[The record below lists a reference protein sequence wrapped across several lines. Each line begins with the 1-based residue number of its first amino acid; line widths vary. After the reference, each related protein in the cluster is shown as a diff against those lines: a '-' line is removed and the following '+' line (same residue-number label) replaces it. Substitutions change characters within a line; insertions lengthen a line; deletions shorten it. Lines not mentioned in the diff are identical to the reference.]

1 MNRHDFRQLTQSRL
15 LILDGATGTELA
27 KRGLPAGCCPE
38 AWILEH
44 PDAILDLQNRYA
56 DAGSDIVYAPTFG
69 ANRHKLA
76 NFGLESQVADMNR
89 RLVQLSRQAV
99 RGRTLVFA
107 DIAPTG
113 LMVEP
118 VAGGAPFEDI
128 VDIYKEQIGAIL
140 EAGADGFAIE
150 TMLDI
155 QEARAALIAV
165 RELAPDL
172 PALVTLTFEPDGR
185 TLTGTTPEAAVVTL
199 QALGADAI
207 GCNCSSGPADMA
219 RIIAAMHPY
228 ANVPLIAKPNAGLPH
243 IVDGKTLFDMDA
255 PAFAAHVQTLAQAGA
270 ALIGGCC
277 GTTPDHIRLA
287 AQAAAACPPPR
298 RAASVPSC
306 LSSSRQILPVA
317 QDQPFAIIG
326 ERINPTGKKALQAE
340 LRQNDFTLL
349 RAFARE
355 QQQAGAAIL
364 DVNLGLPG
372 GDEKAL
378 MRQAVALLAQD
389 SPLPLCIDT
398 THPDVAEAAL
408 RLYPGRALFNSISA
422 ETDRIRN
429 VLPIAAKYGAM
440 IIILPLDD
448 HGIPDSCEKR
458 AQLVQEIFA
467 EAQTYGYTKADVAVD
482 GLVMTVSANPEA
494 ANVTLD
500 LIEWVARTWKTN
512 TVCGLSNVS
521 FGLPRRDLI
530 NRAFL
535 GLALGRG
542 LNMAIANPMLADI
555 TDTARAADVLAG
567 RDPLAATFIAT
578 YANTTAPKNAAAATT
593 ATTTATAAAAPDA
606 PSPIAAAVL
615 NGDDS
620 AITRLV
626 QDALTAGTAPGAIV
640 NDTLI
645 PAITLV
651 GDRYEKKQ
659 LFLPQLLAAAKAMKT
674 AMQVLLPLLAQDAAA
689 TPRLGRVIIAT
700 VEGDIHD
707 IGKNI
712 VAMLLNN
719 YGFDVIDLG
728 KDVPA
733 ATILDAAVRENVS
746 IIGLSALM
754 TTTMVRMRDVID
766 LARQRGLDHLRFI
779 VGGAV
784 VDQTYA
790 DSIGAI
796 YAKDAMDTVRAA
808 QRLAAELKP

>member
-44 PDAILDLQNRYA
+44 PDAIIDLQNRYA
-56 DAGSDIVYAPTFG
+56 DAGSNIVYAPTFG
-69 ANRHKLA
+69 VNRHKLA
-76 NFGLESQVADMNR
+76 NFGLENQVADMNR
-89 RLVQLSRQAV
+89 RLVRLSREAV
-99 RGRTLVFA
+99 RGRALVFG
-107 DIAPTG
+107 DLAPTG

-118 VAGGAPFEDI
+118 VAGGAPFESI
-128 VDIYKEQIGAIL
+128 VDIYKEQIAALL
-140 EAGADGFAIE
+140 EAGVDGFAIE

-228 ANVPLIAKPNAGLPH
+228 ANVPLVAKPNAGLPH

-287 AQAAAACPPPR
+287 AQAAASCPPPC

-306 LSSSRQILPVA
+306 LSSSRQVLPVA

-372 GDEKAL
+372 GDEKVL

-458 AQLVQEIFA
+458 AQLVQDIFA

-500 LIEWVARTWKTN
+500 LIEWVARTWQTN

-535 GLALGRG
+535 GMALGRG

-567 RDPLAATFIAT
+567 RDPLATTFIAT
-578 YANTTAPKNAAAATT
+578 YANTTAPQNAAASTK
-593 ATTTATAAAAPDA
+593 TAAATAAPDA

-626 QDALTAGTAPGAIV
+626 QDALNAGTAPGAIV

-689 TPRLGRVIIAT
+689 APRLGRIIIAT

-733 ATILDAAVRENVS
+733 ATILDAAVRENVA

-784 VDQTYA
+784 VDQTFA

-808 QRLAAELKP
+808 QRLAAELKH

>member
-1 MNRHDFRQLTQSRL
+1 
-15 LILDGATGTELA
+15 
-27 KRGLPAGCCPE
+27 
-38 AWILEH
+38 
-44 PDAILDLQNRYA
+44 
-56 DAGSDIVYAPTFG
+56 
-69 ANRHKLA
+69 
-76 NFGLESQVADMNR
+76 
-89 RLVQLSRQAV
+89 
-99 RGRTLVFA
+99 
-107 DIAPTG
+107 
-113 LMVEP
+113 
-118 VAGGAPFEDI
+118 
-128 VDIYKEQIGAIL
+128 
-140 EAGADGFAIE
+140 
-150 TMLDI
+150 
-155 QEARAALIAV
+155 
-165 RELAPDL
+165 
-172 PALVTLTFEPDGR
+172 
-185 TLTGTTPEAAVVTL
+185 
-199 QALGADAI
+199 
-207 GCNCSSGPADMA
+207 
-219 RIIAAMHPY
+219 
-228 ANVPLIAKPNAGLPH
+228 
-243 IVDGKTLFDMDA
+243 
-255 PAFAAHVQTLAQAGA
+255 
-270 ALIGGCC
+270 
-277 GTTPDHIRLA
+277 
-287 AQAAAACPPPR
+287 
-298 RAASVPSC
+298 
-306 LSSSRQILPVA
+306 
-317 QDQPFAIIG
+317 
-326 ERINPTGKKALQAE
+326 
-340 LRQNDFTLL
+340 
-349 RAFARE
+349 
-355 QQQAGAAIL
+355 
-364 DVNLGLPG
+364 
-372 GDEKAL
+372 
-378 MRQAVALLAQD
+378 
-389 SPLPLCIDT
+389 
-398 THPDVAEAAL
+398 
-408 RLYPGRALFNSISA
+408 
-422 ETDRIRN
+422 
-429 VLPIAAKYGAM
+429 M

-458 AQLVQEIFA
+458 AQLVQDIFA

-500 LIEWVARTWKTN
+500 LIEWVARTWQTN

-535 GLALGRG
+535 GMALVRG

-567 RDPLAATFIAT
+567 RDPLATTFIAT
-578 YANTTAPKNAAAATT
+578 YANTTAPQNAAASTKT
-593 ATTTATAAAAPDA
+593 AAATAAPEA

-626 QDALTAGTAPGAIV
+626 QDALNAGTAPGAIV

-689 TPRLGRVIIAT
+689 APRLGRIIIAT

-733 ATILDAAVRENVS
+733 ATILDAAVRENVA

-784 VDQTYA
+784 VDQTFA